1 MIIPVLDLKNGEAV
15 SGKSGMRKT
24 YTPLKTVFHNS
35 SDPVAITQALKDEGY
50 KRIYIADL
58 DAINGSGSN
67 LQIVGEINNI
77 LPVMLD
83 SGVNSFKEIEKILD
97 IVNKVIIA
105 TETIKSLDDLDTIF
119 SQSIKQ
125 DLVMS
130 VDIKDRHILGK
141 HIKADFNDILRK
153 IQKIEPLEVIL
164 LDISRVGTIN
174 GFDHALVDSFNI
186 IESELILGGGIT
198 AEDIKELNVL
208 GVQNFLVGTALHK
221 GIINQY

>member
-1 MIIPVLDLKNGEAV
+1 M
-15 SGKSGMRKT
+15 
-24 YTPLKTVFHNS
+24 
-35 SDPVAITQALKDEGY
+35 
-50 KRIYIADL
+50 
-58 DAINGSGSN
+58 
-67 LQIVGEINNI
+67 
-77 LPVMLD
+77 
-83 SGVNSFKEIEKILD
+83 
-97 IVNKVIIA
+97 NKVIIA

-174 GFDHALVDSFNI
+174 GFDHALVDSFNS

>member
-1 MIIPVLDLKNGEAV
+1 MIIPVLDLKKGEAV
-15 SGKSGMRKT
+15 SGKSGMRET
-24 YTPLKTVFHNS
+24 YKPLKTVFHDS
-35 SDPVAITQALKDEGY
+35 SDPIAITQALKDEGY
-50 KRIYIADL
+50 ERIYIADL

-83 SGVNSFKEIEKILD
+83 SGVNSFKGIEKILET
-97 IVNKVIIA
+97 VNKVIIA
-105 TETIKSLDDLDTIF
+105 TETIKSLDDLDIIF
-119 SQSIKQ
+119 SQRIKH

-130 VDIKDRHILGK
+130 VDVKDRQILCK
-141 HIKADFNDILRK
+141 HIKADFNDIIKK
-153 IQKIEPLEVIL
+153 IKKIKPLEVIL
-164 LDISRVGTIN
+164 LDISRVGTVK
-174 GFDHALVDSFNI
+174 GFDNLLIDRFNG

-198 AEDIKELNVL
+198 VDDIKELNGL

>member
-1 MIIPVLDLKNGEAV
+1 MIIPVLDLKKGEAV
-15 SGKSGMRKT
+15 SGKSGMRET
-24 YTPLKTVFHNS
+24 YKPLKTVFHDS

-67 LQIVGEINNI
+67 LQIIGEINNI

-83 SGVNSFKEIEKILD
+83 SGVNSCNGIEKILD
-97 IVNKVIIA
+97 TVNKVIIA
-105 TETIKSLDDLDTIF
+105 TETIKSLDDLDIIF
-119 SQSIKQ
+119 SQSLKQ

-141 HIKADFNDILRK
+141 HIKADFNDVIRK
-153 IQKIEPLEVIL
+153 IKKIKPLEVIL
-164 LDISRVGTIN
+164 LDISRVGTVK
-174 GFDHALVDSFNI
+174 GFDHLLIDSFNGI
-186 IESELILGGGIT
+186 KSELILGGGIT
-198 AEDIKELNVL
+198 ADDIKELNGL